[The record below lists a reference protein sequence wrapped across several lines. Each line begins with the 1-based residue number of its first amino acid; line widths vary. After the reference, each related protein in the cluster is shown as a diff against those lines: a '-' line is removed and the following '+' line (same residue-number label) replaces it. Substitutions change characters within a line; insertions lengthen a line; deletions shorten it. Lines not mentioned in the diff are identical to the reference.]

1 MMNLDR
7 MWGGGSVYM
16 PAEKKYNYYILDRLE
31 PSDTKELTLFK
42 IFKYN

>member
-7 MWGGGSVYM
+7 MWGDGSAYV
-16 PAEKKYNYYILDRLE
+16 PAEKKDNYYILDRLE
-31 PSDTKELTLFK
+31 PPDTKELSLFK